1 MLTEIQKTIMRLYG
15 NRHRTGK
22 SELLMSKEVAK
33 ELDITSAAVCDELR
47 KLRALGLLN
56 VQGVFDEDAW
66 SAMLTDE
73 GLLILDEIGP
83 ISDK

>member
-1 MLTEIQKTIMRLYG
+1 MR
-15 NRHRTGK
+15 
-22 SELLMSKEVAK
+22 KEVAK